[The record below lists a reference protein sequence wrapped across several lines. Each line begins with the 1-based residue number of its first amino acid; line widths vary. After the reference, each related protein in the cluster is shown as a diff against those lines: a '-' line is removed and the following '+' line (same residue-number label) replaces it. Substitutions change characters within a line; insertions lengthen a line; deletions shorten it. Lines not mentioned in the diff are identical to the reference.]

1 MPTKRQYKERRQT
14 RKISRQQKDSGIND
28 KSPSAPNVAQTTFDG
43 GSLRGPYTLEEEEER
58 EERKH
63 REKKKEEDRDQHYVS
78 YRVFVE
84 EGKPAGPQR
93 IILENTTGKGRRCRF
108 FIQEE
113 KMRKDDNPDTEIS
126 DDEVDGSKIGCEMST
141 EKPRR
146 KSTPRCERDNST
158 SPLIGDEHEPKHHKT
173 KNRWNKRNAFIISI
187 VGLVLLA
194 LIATTVILVVLFQD
208 NKSSETNLE
217 KAHNLTECSQSC
229 PMSMSNGWT
238 ECKGDKF
245 RFRCETDFKSR
256 IPSDLWMSCDTT
268 RSTQFC
274 VPKDT
279 NFMAA
284 SRLGQASSCGWKRT
298 RGEELVLV
306 MMGGEEDGQLEDTVE
321 EFPYNRVP
329 RCKLPPLPM
338 KLKLG
343 NAGFVGDS
351 LLVCGG
357 ETELQNPNHACWYLQ
372 PCAAGW
378 KSLTNL
384 TR

>member
-1 MPTKRQYKERRQT
+1 M
-14 RKISRQQKDSGIND
+14 
-28 KSPSAPNVAQTTFDG
+28 
-43 GSLRGPYTLEEEEER
+43 RGPYTLEEGEEHEDG
-58 EERKH
+58 KH
-63 REKKKEEDRDQHYVS
+63 REKKEDDGRDPHSVS

-84 EGKPAGPQR
+84 EGKLAGPQR
-93 IILENTTGKGRRCRF
+93 IILEDITGKGRRCRF

-113 KMRKDDNPDTEIS
+113 RMRKDDNTDTEIS
-126 DDEVDGSKIGCEMST
+126 DDEVDGSKNECEIST

-146 KSTPRCERDNST
+146 KSTPRCDRDNST
-158 SPLIGDEHEPKHHKT
+158 SPLIGDEHEPKLHKT
-173 KNRWNKRNAFIISI
+173 KIRWNKRNALIVSI

-194 LIATTVILVVLFQD
+194 FGATVVTLIVL
-208 NKSSETNLE
+208 SSKTDLE
-217 KAHNLTECSQSC
+217 KAHNLTDCSQSC
-229 PMSMSNGWT
+229 PMSILNGWT

-256 IPSDLWMSCDTT
+256 IPSDLWMSCDAT

-274 VPKDT
+274 VPKDK

-298 RGEELVLV
+298 REEELVLV

-321 EFPYNRVP
+321 EFPYNHVP